1 MSRET
6 LKASRD
12 RLLREA
18 YARWVAPRVQRA
30 FFHDLIRKTE
40 NFGHLTWLGEPIW
53 QNVLDLWTTQEVI
66 GRIKPDLLIECGT
79 LKGGSSRFFANLFDL
94 MDHGRCITID
104 VEEQSFPR
112 HERVT
117 YLHGSTMDPEIL
129 EQVEKVVRATDG
141 PIMVMDEVT
150 AATLTAKP
158 VTRRQPRRSNAAHPP
173 RRVQPTSSR
182 PVRSSAGWSSRTPWR
197 PSAGPSLSHAGSS
210 RRMEQAP
217 LGSPPT

>member
-1 MSRET
+1 M
-6 LKASRD
+6 
-12 RLLREA
+12 
-18 YARWVAPRVQRA
+18 APRVQRA

-79 LKGGSSRFFANLFDL
+79 FKGGSSRFFANLFDL

-129 EQVEKVVRATDG
+129 EQVEQAVSGTDG
-141 PIMVMDEVT
+141 PVMVILDDNHSEQHV
-150 AATLTAKP
+150 
-158 VTRRQPRRSNAAHPP
+158 RRELESYSAFVSTGSYLL
-173 RRVQPTSSR
+173 VQDG
-182 PVRSSAGWSSRTPWR
+182 VIDVLNG
-197 PSAGPSLSHAGSS
+197 LDI
-210 RRMEQAP
+210 
-217 LGSPPT
+217 GSPGPLPAIRDFLRTHSEFVVDRELTEKFLITHHPDGWLRRTR